1 MFCPKCQDEFRL
13 GFTRC
18 ARCNVDLV
26 DDLAAVKQ
34 EASTVAREPAMAVR
48 FAEYC
53 GYLSLEEARQA
64 RDQLR
69 RERIR
74 YEIVLREPPEAAW
87 DEPAQEEY
95 WLRVDASQAKRV
107 TQILGDVPTA
117 TDDTKE
123 DDSFAC
129 GDCGQ
134 QVAAEE
140 VFCPKCGA
148 RFDD

>member
-1 MFCPKCQDEFRL
+1 VFCPKCQDEFRT

-34 EASTVAREPAMAVR
+34 EEREPETTVR

-53 GYLSLEEARQA
+53 GYLSLEEARDA

-69 RERIR
+69 RERIH
-74 YEIVLREPPEAAW
+74 YEIVLREPPEADW
-87 DEPAQEEY
+87 DEPAREEY
-95 WLRVDASQAKRV
+95 WLRIDASQAKRV
-107 TQILGDVPTA
+107 VQILGGVPAVT
-117 TDDTKE
+117 E
-123 DDSFAC
+123 DDEGFAC

-134 QVAAEE
+134 KVATEE